1 MMLWWVQQRSDP
13 CRNEGT
19 SSGMKEGC
27 GVDMTMYSM
36 VKGSALSWNAT
47 ERVSVFRQYIWKDG
61 LRWEGQDSLEFDVT
75 CSVEGNAIVRRLPC
89 SRIPAPTKLSS
100 SSLMLSTSALE
111 LVIRN
116 G

>member
-47 ERVSVFRQYIWKDG
+47 ERVSV
-61 LRWEGQDSLEFDVT
+61 
-75 CSVEGNAIVRRLPC
+75 
-89 SRIPAPTKLSS
+89 RITIGRARYSDNTYGKMGYVGKVKILW
-100 SSLMLSTSALE
+100 SLM
-111 LVIRN
+111 
-116 G
+116 